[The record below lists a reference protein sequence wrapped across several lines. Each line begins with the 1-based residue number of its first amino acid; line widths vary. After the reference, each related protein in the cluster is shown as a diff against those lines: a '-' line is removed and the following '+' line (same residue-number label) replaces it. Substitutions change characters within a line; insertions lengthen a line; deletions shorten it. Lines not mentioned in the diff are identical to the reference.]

1 MNAHN
6 CSNKHFEWAQ
16 WKWKSTICHI
26 FDQYIKNTPLL
37 DRIDKRKNIQGSSFE
52 NFVFLSR
59 TTIFT
64 ISHYPLRPIL
74 PRPPHQKSSQIIL
87 SHPVTVASVD
97 WENKATKKVMF
108 KAFGQS
114 AAGMYMYMPLVI
126 LTSPKIVLTSRIGY
140 SSSIIWIPPNNLA
153 CLLDNLGTEFTL
165 VRSK

>member
-6 CSNKHFEWAQ
+6 CSNTHFEWAQ

-64 ISHYPLRPIL
+64 IFSLPNPLHP
-74 PRPPHQKSSQIIL
+74 PPPPHQKSSQIIL

-97 WENKATKKVMF
+97 WENKATKKVSF

-114 AAGMYMYMPLVI
+114 AAGMYMSIVI

>member
-6 CSNKHFEWAQ
+6 NNCSNTHFEWAQ

-64 ISHYPLRPIL
+64 ISHYPL
-74 PRPPHQKSSQIIL
+74 PPHPPTNKKSSQIIL

-97 WENKATKKVMF
+97 WENKATKKVSF

-114 AAGMYMYMPLVI
+114 AAGMYMSIVI
-126 LTSPKIVLTSRIGY
+126 WTSLKIVLTSRIGY

>member
-16 WKWKSTICHI
+16 WKWKLTICHI

-64 ISHYPLRPIL
+64 ISHYPL
-74 PRPPHQKSSQIIL
+74 PPHPPPQHKKFPN
-87 SHPVTVASVD
+87 HPKPPRHSRKSVD
-97 WENKATKKVMF
+97 WENKATKKVSF

-114 AAGMYMYMPLVI
+114 AAGMYMCMPIVI